1 MMTSQKESNLSEF
14 AQPEIMTETRLNIEE
29 ERLIKQ
35 AVLKMNGHI
44 LGFVLGFISALGLF
58 VATNWLILKGGE
70 NVGEHLNLLGN
81 FFIGYEVTFLGSII
95 GAVYS
100 FVIGYLSGL
109 IIGWVYNAVI
119 FLKNR

>member
-1 MMTSQKESNLSEF
+1 MLSQNESGLSDF
-14 AQPEIMTETRLNIEE
+14 SKPTIMTETKSTIDEE
-29 ERLIKQ
+29 KLIKQ

-58 VATNWLILKGGE
+58 IATNWLILKGGE
-70 NVGEHLNLLGN
+70 NVGEHLSLLSH
-81 FFIGYEVTFLGSII
+81 FFIGYDVTFLGSLI
-95 GAVYS
+95 GAAYS
-100 FVIGYLSGL
+100 FIGGYLSGL